1 MVRFV
6 VVGFV
11 MVGLVGGGVR
21 SVRAAGGKLLLW
33 SVD

>member
-1 MVRFV
+1 MVGFV

-21 SVRAAGGKLLLW
+21 SVRAAGGKLFLW